1 MLPPF
6 LYSDVVGYLHQF
18 ICQREWIKGIVPPY
32 IQPISP
38 LWAHAL
44 DEIWGVANKIKRT
57 WRQIEGFQWQTVL
70 ATAMGLAL

>member
-1 MLPPF
+1 M
-6 LYSDVVGYLHQF
+6 S
-18 ICQREWIKGIVPPY
+18 
-32 IQPISP
+32 
-38 LWAHAL
+38 HAL